1 MRILIVAQ
9 NASTKFGGESLLPVN
24 YFRILRSRQIETW
37 LVTHARTQAELTGL
51 FPEDCD
57 RLHFVPDTWLHRLL
71 NNCARFIPERVNDFT
86 FGLLSHLYTQ
96 VLQRRIV
103 RRLVSEHKIDIVH
116 EPTPVSATVP
126 SLMFGLGVPV
136 VIGPMNTSVKFP
148 LAFRSRQNPT
158 IDILIAIGHQ
168 CVDFFNRLFPGKI
181 KAETLLVANDRTKQA
196 LASGVQGKII
206 ELVENG
212 VDFSVWRSDSSLSRA
227 ATGQVHFIFLGRLI
241 DWKAVDLLLEAFAPV
256 VAQTDAV
263 LEIIGDGHIRGELE
277 AQTAR
282 LGIDS
287 SVVFSGW
294 LSQEECALKMQQA
307 HAMVFPSLRECG
319 GAVVMEAMAVGLP
332 VIAANWGGPADYLNS
347 TCGILVEPT
356 SKEGFVQGL
365 TDAMIELAHS
375 PELRLSMGCAG
386 RERVR
391 QHFDWERKVD
401 RILEIYQQ
409 TIDDYPKH

>member
-9 NASTKFGGESLLPVN
+9 NASTKFGGEALLPLN

-37 LVTHARTQAELTGL
+37 LVVHARTQAELTAL
-51 FPEDCD
+51 FPEERD
-57 RLHFVPDTWLHRLL
+57 RMHFVPDTWLHRLL
-71 NNCARFIPERVNDFT
+71 NNCGRFIPARVNEFT

-103 RRLVSEHKIDIVH
+103 RRLVSEHEIDIVH

-158 IDILIAIGHQ
+158 IDILIEIGHQ

-196 LASGVQGKII
+196 LPSGVGGKII

-241 DWKAVDLLLEAFAPV
+241 DWKAVDLMLEAFTPV

-263 LEIIGDGHIRGELE
+263 LEIIGDGDIRGELE

-307 HAMVFPSLRECG
+307 DAMVFPSLREPG

-332 VIAANWGGPADYLNS
+332 VIATNWGGPADYLNS
-347 TCGILVEPT
+347 TCGILVEPA
-356 SKEGFVQGL
+356 SREGFVKGL
-365 TDAMIELAHS
+365 TDAMLKLAQS
-375 PELRLSMGCAG
+375 PELRQSMGCAG

-409 TIDDYPKH
+409 TIHDCPKH

>member
-1 MRILIVAQ
+1 MRIVIVAQ
-9 NASTKFGGESLLPVN
+9 NASNKFGGEALLPLN

-37 LVTHARTQAELTGL
+37 LVVHARTQAELTAL
-51 FPEDCD
+51 FPEERD
-57 RLHFVPDTWLHRLL
+57 RMHFVPDTWLHRLL
-71 NNCARFIPERVNDFT
+71 NNCGRFIPARVNDFT

-103 RRLVSEHKIDIVH
+103 RWLVSEHQIDVVH
-116 EPTPVSATVP
+116 EPTPVSATFP

-158 IDILIAIGHQ
+158 IDILIAIGYQ
-168 CVDFFNRLFPGKI
+168 FVDLFNRVFPGKI
-181 KAETLLVANDRTKQA
+181 KAETVLVANDRTKQA
-196 LASGVQGKII
+196 LPAQVQGKII

-212 VDFSVWRSDSSLSRA
+212 VDFSVWRSESTASKQPDL
-227 ATGQVHFIFLGRLI
+227 QVHFVFLGRLE

-256 VAQTDAV
+256 AAQTHAV
-263 LEIIGDGHIRGELE
+263 LEIIGDGDIRGELE

-294 LSQEECALKMQQA
+294 LFQEECALKMQQA
-307 HAMVFPSLRECG
+307 DAMVFPSLREPG
-319 GAVVMEAMAVGLP
+319 GAVVLEAMAVGLP
-332 VIAANWGGPADYLNS
+332 VIAMNWGGPADYIDS
-347 TCGILVEPT
+347 TCGILVEPA
-356 SKEGFVQGL
+356 SRDGFVKGL
-365 TDAMIELAHS
+365 TDAMLKLAQS
-375 PELRLSMGCAG
+375 QELRESMGSAG

-409 TIDDYPKH
+409 TIDACPKP

>member
-9 NASTKFGGESLLPVN
+9 NASTKFGGEALLPLN

-37 LVTHARTQAELTGL
+37 LVVHARTQAELTAL
-51 FPEDCD
+51 FPEERD
-57 RLHFVPDTWLHRLL
+57 RMHFVPDTWLHRLL
-71 NNCARFIPERVNDFT
+71 NNCGRFIPARVNEFT

-103 RRLVSEHKIDIVH
+103 RLLVSEHEIDIVH

-158 IDILIAIGHQ
+158 IDILIEIGHQ
-168 CVDFFNRLFPGKI
+168 FVDFFNRLFPGKI

-196 LASGVQGKII
+196 LPSGVGGKII

-241 DWKAVDLLLEAFAPV
+241 DWKAVDLMLEAFTPV

-263 LEIIGDGHIRGELE
+263 LEIIGDGDIRGELE

-307 HAMVFPSLRECG
+307 DAMVFPSLREPG

-332 VIAANWGGPADYLNS
+332 VIATNWGGPADYLNS
-347 TCGILVEPT
+347 TCGILVEPA
-356 SKEGFVQGL
+356 SREGFVKGL
-365 TDAMIELAHS
+365 TDAMIKLAHS
-375 PELRLSMGCAG
+375 PELRQSMGCAG
-386 RERVR
+386 RERVG

-409 TIDDYPKH
+409 TIDDCPKH